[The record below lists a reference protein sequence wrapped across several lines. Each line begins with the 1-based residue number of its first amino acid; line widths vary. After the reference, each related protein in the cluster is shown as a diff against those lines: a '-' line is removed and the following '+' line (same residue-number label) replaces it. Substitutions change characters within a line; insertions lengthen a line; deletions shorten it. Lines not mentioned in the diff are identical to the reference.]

1 MDWILDHLQLIIII
15 GSSIA
20 WWLTQ
25 QRKEGEDE
33 TPKPGDRPGRER
45 IDWKREQERDGDAAR
60 QVRER
65 MRQLREQRGQNRA
78 PAETPRREEPTLQDL
93 PPVLRELMGI
103 PEQKPEPKPNPPP
116 APPPLPPR
124 ESSTDR
130 MSRQLRELEAKQ
142 REAEAM
148 AAKARRGMPSR
159 SRTRRPA
166 AAKVAMAK
174 DPLAQ
179 PDFLATLRDPRSARR
194 AIILKEVLDRPVSL
208 R

>member
-25 QRKEGEDE
+25 QRKEDEDE
-33 TPKPGDRPGRER
+33 TPKPGERPGRQR
-45 IDWKREQERDGDAAR
+45 IDWQREQERDGDAAR

-65 MRQLREQRGQNRA
+65 MRQLREQRGQGGAPTEA
-78 PAETPRREEPTLQDL
+78 PAPRRAEPTVQDL

-103 PEQKPEPKPNPPP
+103 PDKQPEPEPAP

-166 AAKVAMAK
+166 AAKVALAK

-179 PDFLATLRDPRSARR
+179 PDFLETLRDPRSARR
-194 AIILKEVLDRPVSL
+194 AILLKEVLDRPVSL